1 MVSNMLFKRGNIGEL
16 FTSVRNDLASEC
28 TDVTLV
34 CSDGKRLES
43 QSRLLNFLSPL
54 LRSIS
59 VESSQL
65 LLLPDFSSRTVAGVV
80 DLLKRK
86 EGEEMIKLTRQ
97 QIDLLSCLGVQLT
110 NIEEV
115 VSGSESGQLGT
126 LVCDLCDK
134 KVMNAMEH
142 MLEHSQEVGHLS
154 PSEVD
159 SFFHQEG
166 SPQVPLEK
174 TTSRPRGYQ
183 IQVFP
188 EVGDTRSRRRERSR
202 STENRGLVVSDQVF
216 CKLERNLDSE
226 SRPPPPAKKP
236 RGRGRVIGKN
246 RRVCYIQA
254 GRQRLQQKKS
264 LKIKAE
270 ENSSI
275 LNEDDFQLTL
285 DVART
290 LAGRNTPQPVEEETP
305 EVTKTSEKSTELESN
320 IEIER
325 NTEIV
330 RNMEI
335 ESRSTGHMT
344 LRPKLRPVSVQLL
357 NILQKSHNPN
367 KTKRLHRH
375 GSKNKKQQRSEN
387 ESGPKESVTEN
398 IESSL
403 RNNILELENIVDDLS
418 CSPEVMIE
426 EMTKS
431 SDLEIGEIVKDVVP
445 LEIQLSEIDKEIAGL
460 DENPVVELDPDE
472 GSAVSGEVESI
483 QEQLMEISD
492 DEEDDGEIVLLDQQ
506 KTDIEILDQDF
517 SFDNIDEILSVSLDE
532 GSSELS
538 LW

>member
-16 FTSVRNDLASEC
+16 FTSVRNGLTSEL

-34 CSDGKRLES
+34 CSDGRRLEA

-65 LLLPDFSSRTVAGVV
+65 LLLPDFSTRTVAGVV

-159 SFFHQEG
+159 SFFHEEG
-166 SPQVPLEK
+166 SQQVLLEK
-174 TTSRPRGYQ
+174 TTSNPKSSQ
-183 IQVFP
+183 QVLP
-188 EVGDTRSRRRERSR
+188 EVGQTLSRRRGR

-216 CKLERNLDSE
+216 CKLERNLAE
-226 SRPPPPAKKP
+226 SRPPPVKKQ
-236 RGRGRVIGKN
+236 RGRGRVMGKN

-254 GRQRLQQKKS
+254 GRKRAQRQS

-270 ENSSI
+270 ENPSF
-275 LNEDDFQLTL
+275 LNEDDFQFTL

-290 LAGRNTPQPVEEETP
+290 LAGRNNTDHQKVEE
-305 EVTKTSEKSTELESN
+305 VVKMSEKSTE
-320 IEIER
+320 IER
-325 NTEIV
+325 N
-330 RNMEI
+330 MEV

-344 LRPKLRPVSVQLL
+344 LRPKLRSVSVQLL
-357 NILQKSHNPN
+357 KYKKSHNPN
-367 KTKRLHRH
+367 KTKRLHKN
-375 GSKNKKQQRSEN
+375 GNKNKKQQRPDN
-387 ESGPKESVTEN
+387 ESESVFFQKESVTEN

-418 CSPEVMIE
+418 CSPEVIIE